1 MSAISSIT
9 PPKSA
14 TEPELD
20 ELDDDF
26 ESDVDDPSVFKIR
39 KPIKPATALLLT
51 TKQLHEMIHEGH
63 IDLNPSYQRDVVW
76 PDSKQVGLIDSLFRN
91 FYVPPVVFAVTKDE
105 DGAMVRVCVDGK
117 QRLTSIQ
124 KFFDGQIP
132 HKDPVTKRLFW
143 YTISET
149 SRSVRNEIPEKYKLE
164 FASKSITCV
173 EYHDID
179 PAQEREIFQRV
190 QLGMTLT
197 AAEKLQAISSPYA
210 EWISELEHRHVTV
223 ENGLSH
229 VLEWD
234 TKRGRDY
241 QNLAHFIFCCDKLP
255 VEDLPTPQKLEVW
268 LSREDPPTGSFK
280 KDIEAVLTD
289 FWNMATDKSLNDAF
303 RLINKRIAPVE
314 FVFIAVLLY
323 QLRGYSQ
330 DARAKAIYHL
340 RKSIREQ
347 FADVR
352 MNTKVGKAMWVIIN
366 SLQVNPNAPVY
377 LDHQPEK
384 SAIKKRKRNNRAESS
399 DEEYKPEPIRHI
411 GKPLKTRGRK

>member
-1 MSAISSIT
+1 MSKVSSLS

-14 TEPELD
+14 TEQELD
-20 ELDDDF
+20 ELEDDF
-26 ESDVDDPSVFKIR
+26 ESDVDDPNVFKIR
-39 KPIKPATALLLT
+39 HPLKRASAVLLT
-51 TKQLHEMIHEGH
+51 TKDLH
-63 IDLNPSYQRDVVW
+63 
-76 PDSKQVGLIDSLFRN
+76 DSLFRN

-105 DGAMVRVCVDGK
+105 DGAPVRICVDGK

-143 YTISET
+143 YTISEQ
-149 SRSVRNEIPEKYKLE
+149 SRSSRNEIPEKYKNE
-164 FASKSITCV
+164 FAKKSITCV
-173 EYHDID
+173 EYYDID

-210 EWISELEHRHVTV
+210 EWLSELENRHVTV

-241 QNLAHFIFCCDKLP
+241 QNLAHFVYCCDRLP
-255 VEDLPTPQKLEVW
+255 VEDLPTPHKLELW
-268 LSREDPPTGSFK
+268 LTREDPPTESFK
-280 KDIEAVLTD
+280 RDIEEVLTD
-289 FWNMATDKSLNDAF
+289 FWNMATDRSLNEAF
-303 RLINKRIAPVE
+303 RLVNKRIAPVE

-323 QLRGYSQ
+323 QLRGYSK

-340 RKSIREQ
+340 RTSIREQ

-352 MNTKVGKAMWVIIN
+352 MNTKVGKAMWAIIN
-366 SLQVNPNAPVY
+366 SLQVNPVAPVH
-377 LDHQPEK
+377 LDHRPVVK
-384 SAIKKRKRNNRAESS
+384 PGKKRKRNNRTDSS
-399 DEEYKPEPIRHI
+399 DDEYKPDPVRNI
-411 GKPLKTRGRK
+411 GKPLKTRGKK

>member
-1 MSAISSIT
+1 
-9 PPKSA
+9 
-14 TEPELD
+14 
-20 ELDDDF
+20 
-26 ESDVDDPSVFKIR
+26 
-39 KPIKPATALLLT
+39 
-51 TKQLHEMIHEGH
+51 MIHEGQ

-105 DGAMVRVCVDGK
+105 DGQVVRVCVDGK

-124 KFFDGQIP
+124 KFFDGQVGD
-132 HKDPVTKRLFW
+132 KDPVTKRLFW

-149 SRSVRNEIPEKYKLE
+149 SRGVRNEIPDKYKQE
-164 FASKSITCV
+164 FAAKSITCV
-173 EYHDID
+173 EYHGID
-179 PAQEREIFQRV
+179 PSQEREIFQRV

-210 EWISELEHRHVTV
+210 EWLSELEYRHVTV
-223 ENGLSH
+223 EGGLSH

-241 QNLAHFIFCCDKLP
+241 QNLAHFIFCCDRLP
-255 VEDLPTPQKLEVW
+255 TEDLPTTQKLEVW
-268 LSREDPPTGSFK
+268 LTREDPPTESFK
-280 KDIEAVLTD
+280 NDIEAVLTD
-289 FWNMATDKSLNDAF
+289 FWNMATDRALNDAF
-303 RLINKRIAPVE
+303 RLITKRIAPVE

-323 QLRGYSQ
+323 QLRGYSKE
-330 DARAKAIYHL
+330 ARARAIYHL

-347 FADVR
+347 FVDVR

-366 SLQVNPNAPVY
+366 SLQVNPNAPVH

-384 SAIKKRKRNNRAESS
+384 PVAKKRKRGGRVES
-399 DEEYKPEPIRHI
+399 DGDEYKPEPMRNI
-411 GKPLKTRGRK
+411 GKPLKTRGRTK